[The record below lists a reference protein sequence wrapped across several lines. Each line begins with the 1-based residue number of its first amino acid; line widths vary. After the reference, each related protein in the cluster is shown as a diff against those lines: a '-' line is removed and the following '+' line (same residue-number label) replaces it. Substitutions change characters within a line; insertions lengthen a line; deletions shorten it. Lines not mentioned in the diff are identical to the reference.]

1 VRDHLGI
8 AFSAAITKPPRPRKE
23 VTCRKTNGI
32 DFDAFA
38 RDIENCVAL
47 NQTDGSADELVTL
60 YNRCLSEILDRHAP
74 MCTRVITLRPETPW
88 YNEEIRNVKHQRR
101 KWEKKWRASKLAVHA
116 EIHRDLC
123 QQQIRLIQAAK
134 TEYLSNKIEE
144 CGHDQRKLFKVAKSL
159 LGESTEPVLP
169 EHTSPED
176 LANDFARY
184 FSEKIDTIREAIVTS
199 ADSIMDEFETEFS
212 GMPLCTFSP
221 ASEAEVARILTGAP
235 SKSCSSDPMPTW
247 LLKKVIPQLT
257 PVITAIINKSLGTAI
272 VPRTFKH
279 AVVRPLLKKPGL
291 DPNNKK
297 HYRPVSNLPFIAK
310 CLEKIVCSRI
320 NDHLQSNDLHESM
333 QSAYRKFHSTET
345 ALLKVQGDILEALD
359 QGHSVALILL
369 DLSAAFD
376 TLQHNTL
383 LRRLQQ
389 THGIVDSALEW
400 MKSYFCD
407 RTQAVAINSCVSNNV
422 VLSCGVPQGS
432 VVGPLG
438 YSLYTLPLGAILRKH
453 HMQFAIYADDTQCY
467 TVLKANADWNDVST
481 RISLCY
487 DEIHQWMSNNHL
499 KLNDEKTEFIF
510 FSNRLHVD
518 PSIFTLRCGEARLKP
533 ATTVRNLGVLMD
545 STSRME
551 RYANQIA
558 RVSRYHLR
566 RIAKIRRVLTMDACR
581 SLVQSL
587 VLSRLDYANSL
598 LYGSPKRVIQ
608 VLQRVQNSAARVV
621 AGVGIREHIT
631 PVLIDLH
638 WLPVA
643 QRIHYKILLLTFKA
657 LNGLAPAYL
666 QERLQTQSDRPR
678 RTQHQHLLR
687 VPRARCRS
695 FGERAFSHAAPTLW
709 NTLPPNMRDVT
720 CVTAFKK
727 QLKTHLF
734 RTAYF

>member
-1 VRDHLGI
+1 
-8 AFSAAITKPPRPRKE
+8 
-23 VTCRKTNGI
+23 
-32 DFDAFA
+32 
-38 RDIENCVAL
+38 
-47 NQTDGSADELVTL
+47 
-60 YNRCLSEILDRHAP
+60 
-74 MCTRVITLRPETPW
+74 
-88 YNEEIRNVKHQRR
+88 
-101 KWEKKWRASKLAVHA
+101 
-116 EIHRDLC
+116 
-123 QQQIRLIQAAK
+123 
-134 TEYLSNKIEE
+134 
-144 CGHDQRKLFKVAKSL
+144 
-159 LGESTEPVLP
+159 
-169 EHTSPED
+169 
-176 LANDFARY
+176 
-184 FSEKIDTIREAIVTS
+184 
-199 ADSIMDEFETEFS
+199 
-212 GMPLCTFSP
+212 
-221 ASEAEVARILTGAP
+221 
-235 SKSCSSDPMPTW
+235 
-247 LLKKVIPQLT
+247 
-257 PVITAIINKSLGTAI
+257 
-272 VPRTFKH
+272 
-279 AVVRPLLKKPGL
+279 
-291 DPNNKK
+291 
-297 HYRPVSNLPFIAK
+297 
-310 CLEKIVCSRI
+310 
-320 NDHLQSNDLHESM
+320 
-333 QSAYRKFHSTET
+333 
-345 ALLKVQGDILEALD
+345 
-359 QGHSVALILL
+359 
-369 DLSAAFD
+369 
-376 TLQHNTL
+376 
-383 LRRLQQ
+383 
-389 THGIVDSALEW
+389 

-407 RTQAVAINSCVSNNV
+407 RTQAVAINNCVSNNV

-467 TVLKANADWNDVST
+467 TVLKGNADWNDVST

-518 PSIFTLRCGEARLKP
+518 PSISTLRCGEARLKP

-621 AGVGIREHIT
+621 ACVGAREHIT

-666 QERLQTQSDRPR
+666 QDLLQTQSDRPR

-687 VPRARCRS
+687 VPRVRCKS

-720 CVTAFKK
+720 CVTTFKK